1 MNAGRK
7 PASPTRQ
14 AAVVGVVSFATY
26 LLTRT
31 RDLGGDDTV
40 FAMAVDRFLS
50 GHGVTRELFHPHHPI
65 YNPIVAAVCWLLRLA
80 GFRPF
85 VSDVGAAVS
94 GLAAALVVGGLVLLL
109 RRAGVRQRP
118 ALLAGVV
125 AGASAGLW
133 QFGTC
138 MEVYA
143 LTAAA
148 VLLWLA
154 VVGREDPK
162 PLASG
167 VSVSLAM
174 LGHLTAGLLVV
185 PTAIRLR
192 ARPGAAARAVAV
204 GVGVAGLTLAAMLA
218 LFHHAYTPGQWLAT
232 VLPAHGGSYVRAP
245 APLAMLG
252 AVRDLLVWRWFRSVP
267 VFAPVAA
274 GWFEVAGAVAA
285 ALALVVLAAGL
296 IAAVTD
302 RHPLA
307 VTASLAIAAYLPLW
321 LMWDAGNVEHVVA
334 ATPLFATVLAFG
346 AAKLRGRWGEGLL
359 GTVALL
365 LVAANGLGSAVP
377 QSRAENSR
385 TCVIASFVSETV
397 PADGVLLTV
406 GVEPRLRLA
415 LPYLSGRRVVSLALD
430 VESARAQGRPPLA
443 ALAYWME
450 AGRGARSLWVTP
462 DVLDRRTPAWIDTIG
477 IPSEVWSRVVGGATP
492 LRRRMLAADGV
503 VIREPFVLT
512 EISVAGGK

>member
-1 MNAGRK
+1 MDAGRT

-14 AAVVGVVSFATY
+14 AAVVGAVSFATY

-40 FAMAVDRFLS
+40 FAMAVGRVLS

-65 YNPIVAAVCWLLRLA
+65 YNPIVAAVCWVLRLV
-80 GFRPF
+80 GFHPF

-94 GLAAALVVGGLVLLL
+94 ALAAALVAGGVVLLL
-109 RRAGVRQRP
+109 RRAGVREGP

-125 AGASAGLW
+125 AGASGGLW

-154 VVGREDPK
+154 AVGRDNPK
-162 PLASG
+162 PLPAG
-167 VSVSLAM
+167 ASVSLAM

-192 ARPGAAARAVAV
+192 ARPASAAWAVAV
-204 GVGVAGLTLAAMLA
+204 GVGLAGVALAAMLA
-218 LFHHAYTPGQWLAT
+218 LFHHAYTPGQWFRT
-232 VLPAHGGSYVRAP
+232 VLPARGGSYLGAP

-252 AVRDLLVWRWFRSVP
+252 AVRDLLVWRWYRSVP
-267 VFAPVAA
+267 VFTPAA
-274 GWFEVAGAVAA
+274 TGWLDVAGAVAA

-307 VTASLAIAAYLPLW
+307 VAASLAIAAYLPLW
-321 LMWDAGNVEHVVA
+321 LMWDVGNVEHTVA

-346 AAKLRGRWGEGLL
+346 AAKLPRRYGEALL
-359 GTVALL
+359 GAVALL
-365 LVAANGLGSAVP
+365 LIVANGLGSAVP
-377 QSRAENSR
+377 QSKAENSR
-385 TCVIASFVSETV
+385 AWVIASFVSKTV

-415 LPYLSGRRVVSLALD
+415 LPYLSGRRVVSLTLD
-430 VESARAQGRPPLA
+430 VESARAQGRPPSA

-462 DVLDRRTPAWIDTIG
+462 DALDRATSAWVENLG
-477 IPSEVWSRVVGGATP
+477 IPSAVWSRVVAGARP
-492 LRRRMLAADGV
+492 LRRRMLPADGV
-503 VIREPFVLT
+503 VIKEPFVLT
-512 EISVAGGK
+512 EISVAGAH